1 MSRITGPRLKIM
13 RALGT
18 DLPGLS
24 RKTIE
29 QRPNPPGQHGAK
41 KTMRQ
46 RKSDFGVK
54 LIEKQ
59 KLRFNYGVSERQLQ
73 RLMINARK
81 GKEPTGTTLLQ
92 LLERRLDNV
101 VFRSGFAPTIPA
113 ARQLVQHGHV
123 QLNGKKVNI
132 PSIRLKVG
140 DEISLK
146 QSSFNLPM
154 VVETLKEP
162 SLTRPEW
169 LAWNENPIS
178 SRVAHMP
185 APEDVPFDIDVQQV
199 VEYYANRI

>member
-81 GKEPTGTTLLQ
+81 GKEPTGTT
-92 LLERRLDNV
+92 RRLNCGV
-101 VFRSGFAPTIPA
+101 TSPV
-113 ARQLVQHGHV
+113 
-123 QLNGKKVNI
+123 
-132 PSIRLKVG
+132 
-140 DEISLK
+140 
-146 QSSFNLPM
+146 
-154 VVETLKEP
+154 
-162 SLTRPEW
+162 
-169 LAWNENPIS
+169 
-178 SRVAHMP
+178 
-185 APEDVPFDIDVQQV
+185 
-199 VEYYANRI
+199 